1 MPATAPVQITT
12 RTGSVRV
19 EAAATN
25 TELSVTGG
33 TTEAHDDGTVHVHR
47 LPSENTIIVRC
58 APGTDVTVGTV
69 SGKIELSGPL
79 GSVRVASVSGKIRVD
94 EAARVDARSKSGKIE
109 IGTCAGECRIM
120 TKSATVSVGRAD
132 RATVAAVSGL
142 VALAQ
147 VGGAEIKTISG
158 KVFVGSTGAERL
170 AVHTVSGKV
179 EIRVLGPT
187 LPSAQLKSVSG
198 RVRNDVEPGD
208 DFEIAVS
215 SMSGTIRVSG
225 A

>member
-1 MPATAPVQITT
+1 
-12 RTGSVRV
+12 
-19 EAAATN
+19 
-25 TELSVTGG
+25 
-33 TTEAHDDGTVHVHR
+33 
-47 LPSENTIIVRC
+47 
-58 APGTDVTVGTV
+58 V